1 MKYYSYNI
9 IIIIISIV
17 IGSEDSNLN
26 SIIGKKLNYELKFKN
41 ISAGTA
47 YILIEKD
54 SLADKSI
61 IRLRSE
67 LKTNSFFD
75 LFYKIR
81 DDITVYMND
90 YDYSLIKVINKINE
104 GKHSKELTSIVDA
117 DLKLISSSINN
128 LSISKKVYSPLSVI
142 FSLRNKMFSND
153 ANYNYLTYSM
163 GKLKNINV
171 VISEEEIITTPY
183 GTYNTFI
190 AVPKSLENKPI
201 LKNNGDMKIWYT
213 SNKDRIPIKIEIKI
227 NYGSILLKLKNIEE

>member
-1 MKYYSYNI
+1 
-9 IIIIISIV
+9 
-17 IGSEDSNLN
+17 
-26 SIIGKKLNYELKFKN
+26 
-41 ISAGTA
+41 
-47 YILIEKD
+47 
-54 SLADKSI
+54 
-61 IRLRSE
+61 
-67 LKTNSFFD
+67 
-75 LFYKIR
+75 
-81 DDITVYMND
+81 MND

-183 GTYNTFI
+183 GIYNTFI